1 MSQIRRTNQGGSIVL
16 VIVVGVLLTLGLI
29 GSVYLLKQR
38 GEQARLDKATVAA
51 NRQIEAEN
59 AQNVATAHTTA
70 TNNGNDPANSTMTA
84 SAATNAT
91 MAARKNEDLPVTGPE
106 LSVFKLIGVG
116 VLTTFVVSYL
126 RSRRSLPRSL

>member
-16 VIVVGVLLTLGLI
+16 AIVVGVLLTLGLI

-59 AQNVATAHTTA
+59 AQNVATSHTTA
-70 TNNGNDPANSTMTA
+70 TNSGNDPASSAMTA